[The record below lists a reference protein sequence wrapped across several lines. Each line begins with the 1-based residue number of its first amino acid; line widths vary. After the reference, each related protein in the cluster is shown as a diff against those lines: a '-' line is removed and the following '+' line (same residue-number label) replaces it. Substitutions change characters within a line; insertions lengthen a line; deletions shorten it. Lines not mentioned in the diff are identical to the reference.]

1 MRTPL
6 ATPRLAA
13 ALAAPLS
20 VMAPF
25 LMALVFACVSAV
37 PVAAQDTPEPPAQ
50 SWSFNG
56 IFGTPDLA
64 AVQRGFQ
71 VYSEVCSNCHAMHQ
85 LHYRDLTGI
94 GLTDEQVKAVA
105 STFTVP
111 QGLDDQG
118 QPKDGPAT
126 PASQFRSPFANEK
139 AARAAMNGAYPPDL
153 SLIVNAR
160 EGHANYVYGILT
172 GYAAPPAGFTMQDGM
187 NYDQYFPGHQ
197 IAMPQPLQDGRVTF
211 TDGTPDTTD
220 QEARDVVT
228 FLYWAANPET
238 VERKQMGVRII
249 LFLVLLTGVTYAV
262 KRMIW
267 SDVH

>member
-13 ALAAPLS
+13 ALAALA
-20 VMAPF
+20 VF
-25 LMALVFACVSAV
+25 FACLSAQ
-37 PVAAQDTPEPPAQ
+37 PAAAQDAPEPPAQ
-50 SWSFNG
+50 HWSFDG
-56 IFGTPDLA
+56 IFGTPDVA
-64 AVQRGFQ
+64 AMQRGFQ

-85 LHYRDLTGI
+85 LHYRDLSGI
-94 GLTDEQVKAVA
+94 GLTDEQIKAVA

-126 PASQFRSPFANEK
+126 PASQFRSPFPNEK

-153 SLIVNAR
+153 SLIINAR

-172 GYAAPPAGFTMQDGM
+172 GYAAAPAGFSMQDGM
-187 NYDQYFPGHQ
+187 NYNQYFPGHQ
-197 IAMPQPLQDGRVTF
+197 IAMPQPLQDGRVTY
-211 TDGTPDTTD
+211 TDGTPDSVD
-220 QEARDVVT
+220 QMARDVVT
-228 FLYWAANPET
+228 FLYWTSNPES

-249 LFLVLLTGVTYAV
+249 LFLILLTGVTYAV
-262 KRMIW
+262 KRMVW